1 MKTRARELIEQG
13 DRLFSRR
20 APLLSLWQTIGEQ
33 FYPLRA
39 DFTGNR
45 SPGDEFASHLM
56 SGRPLLV
63 HRELSNA
70 FSSMLRPRGKVWFR
84 ARTNSDALNEDSVNR
99 QFLDGMSE
107 AMTRAMYDR
116 RAQFVRASKQ
126 GDADFAA
133 FGQTVIS
140 VDPNRELNG
149 LLYRNWHL
157 RDCVWCENAENQID
171 VFHRDYKIE
180 ARDYL
185 RLFPKTAAQ
194 SVRDIVSKEPYK
206 EIHCRHIVAPSEDYD
221 LDTIKNKQRFPFV
234 SIYID
239 VENSIVL
246 EEVGRKRLG
255 YVIPRWVTISGS
267 QYAYSPATV
276 IALPDARMLQQISLT
291 LLESGQK
298 AVDPPL
304 KVTKDVVGTVNT
316 YPGGLTWVD
325 EEYDERLGPAIE
337 PLIAGGSPGL
347 GWGERKEEK
356 IEAVLADMFYLSKLS
371 LPPAEADG
379 DMTKWEAQ
387 QRVEEYIR
395 GALPLFEPMEVEYN
409 GGLCEETFQQCLD
422 LNLFGPMDGMP
433 PALRGREV
441 RWQFESP
448 LQEAHERA
456 KAQAFMQ
463 VANLTQVATSADPT
477 IIHDVNIAK
486 AFRDAVTG
494 AGAPADWLVP
504 AEQSQ
509 QAKAQA
515 LQAAQAEQLA
525 ATVNTGAEIAGKV
538 GAGMKE
544 LQQAGITGMPDQ
556 VRQ

>member
-1 MKTRARELIEQG
+1 MKARARELMQQG
-13 DRLFSRR
+13 DRLFASRTS
-20 APLLSLWQTIGEQ
+20 LLSLWQTTAEQ

-39 DFTGNR
+39 DFTGPR
-45 SPGDEFASHLM
+45 SAGGEFASHLM
-56 SGRPLLV
+56 TGRPLLV

-84 ARTNSDALNEDSVNR
+84 ARTGSDALNEDSVNR
-99 QFLDGMSE
+99 QWLDVISE
-107 AMTRAMYDR
+107 AMRRAMYDS
-116 RAQFVRASKQ
+116 RAQFVRATKQ

-140 VDPNRELNG
+140 VDPNRALDG
-149 LLYRNWHL
+149 LLFRNWHL
-157 RDCVWCENAENQID
+157 RDCAWCENAENRID
-171 VFHRDYKIE
+171 VFHRDYRIE

-194 SVRDIVSKEPYK
+194 SVKDIVRDEPYK
-206 EIHCRHIVAPSEDYD
+206 EIKCRHIVVPSEDYD
-221 LDTIKNKQRFPFV
+221 LEVKNKRRFPYV

-246 EEVGRKRLG
+246 EEVGRRRLG

-291 LLESGQK
+291 LLEAGQK

-304 KVTKDVVGTVNT
+304 KVTKDVVGAVNT
-316 YPGGLTWVD
+316 YPGGLTWVE

-337 PLIAGGSPGL
+337 PIIGGNPPAL
-347 GWGERKEEK
+347 AWGERKEEK
-356 IEAVLADMFYLSKLS
+356 IESMLADMFYLSKLS

-422 LNLFGPMDGMP
+422 LNLFGPMDTMP
-433 PALRGREV
+433 ADLRGREV

-456 KAQAFMQ
+456 KAQAFVQ
-463 VANLTQVATSADPT
+463 VANLTQIAIAADPGV
-477 IIHDVNIAK
+477 IHDVDVAK
-486 AFRDAVTG
+486 GYRDAVTG
-494 AGAPADWLVP
+494 SGAPADWLVP
-504 AEQSQ
+504 AEKAK
-509 QAKAQA
+509 QAKEQA
-515 LQAAQAEQLA
+515 MQAAMAEKLA
-525 ATVNTGAEIAGKV
+525 AVADRFAHIAQGEPEVNADSTGNPTPA
-538 GAGMKE
+538 
-544 LQQAGITGMPDQ
+544 
-556 VRQ
+556 